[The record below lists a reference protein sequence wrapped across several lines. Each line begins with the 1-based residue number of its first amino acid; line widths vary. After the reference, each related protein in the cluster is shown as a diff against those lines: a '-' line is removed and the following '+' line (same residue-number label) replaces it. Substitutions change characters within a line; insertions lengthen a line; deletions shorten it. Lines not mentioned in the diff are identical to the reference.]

1 MLERGRVSWA
11 GGASAAKAL
20 STGGIGTCLL
30 PTSQSKRNERE
41 REREADPIYVIIIQI
56 IDSFSF
62 VHVHKKTKPYTPGS
76 REEMISLK
84 TPNE

>member
-1 MLERGRVSWA
+1 MSVNHVGEGGESLGRAALLRQKPFRQVGLERVSCRLHNRK
-11 GGASAAKAL
+11 GM
-20 STGGIGTCLL
+20 
-30 PTSQSKRNERE
+30 

-62 VHVHKKTKPYTPGS
+62 VHVHKKTKPGS
-76 REEMISLK
+76 REGMISLK